1 MGFIKDN
8 MICLHSM
15 SIFMEGQAV
24 TILCDYCNI
33 NTVNIF
39 QAEDEFVHN
48 VGRIKQALTFVV

>member
-1 MGFIKDN
+1 MFD
-8 MICLHSM
+8 SM
-15 SIFMEGQAV
+15 SIFMAGQAV
-24 TILCDYCNI
+24 TILRDYCNI